1 MTGFDFVVIGI
12 LLFSSLLGLWRGL
25 VHELMA
31 LLGWPFA
38 LVLCKLFAGDL
49 APLLPLKE
57 EGARIVGAYALVF
70 IAALIVWSILTRL
83 LVKLLKVVG
92 SGWSDKVMG
101 GLFGVVRGGLVLL
114 VLVWLVGL
122 TNYYQQPF
130 WRNALTTRTLENAA
144 LLTKIWLPDSV
155 AQRIHYGTRK

>member
-1 MTGFDFVVIGI
+1 
-12 LLFSSLLGLWRGL
+12 
-25 VHELMA
+25 
-31 LLGWPFA
+31 
-38 LVLCKLFAGDL
+38 
-49 APLLPLKE
+49 LLPLKE

-83 LVKLLKVVG
+83 IVKLLKVVG

-144 LLTKIWLPDSV
+144 LLTKVWLPDGV